1 LATQLAPRST
11 FDSQAYSGAYPPV
24 SASNPSVGRG
34 THCQCGFTNP
44 AVALKAGAG
53 QSGGFIQAF
62 LYGVTGLRI
71 EQDGLVPQFAPTL
84 PKELTYLKLVNI
96 MVRGQAFEVSISWSS
111 SGRVVRQVTA
121 ITASHT

>member
-1 LATQLAPRST
+1 L
-11 FDSQAYSGAYPPV
+11 
-24 SASNPSVGRG
+24 
-34 THCQCGFTNP
+34 
-44 AVALKAGAG
+44 
-53 QSGGFIQAF
+53 

-96 MVRGQAFEVSISWSS
+96 MVRGQAFDVSISWSS

-121 ITASHT
+121 KTASHT